1 MIIKMK
7 FYTFS
12 NFNKLGNWT
21 GMSKNMTK
29 YLIRNMV
36 LALYSKKKITLLFDK
51 YIDEYDYAIIIRPD
65 LKFKKK
71 KWIFQR

>member
-1 MIIKMK
+1 
-7 FYTFS
+7 
-12 NFNKLGNWT
+12 
-21 GMSKNMTK
+21 MSKNMTK

-51 YIDEYDYAIIIRPD
+51 YIDEYDYAIIIRHY